1 MKTYEQFLNE
11 NDPKRTTRTT
21 TFEDSLKMIMGLL
34 QSKELKKLLG
44 TKPISSIQKKSEM
57 EIDHGMGRET
67 SVQRFTVNGNLNL
80 EVTCVTGTGSQQTQ
94 CTVKKI

>member
-1 MKTYEQFLNE
+1 MKTYHQFLNE
-11 NDPKRTTRTT
+11 ATTKSSLITP
-21 TFEDSLKMIMGLL
+21 FEDSLKMIMGLL
-34 QSKELKKLLG
+34 QSEELKKLLRG
-44 TKPISSIQKKSEM
+44 QSISSLKANSE
-57 EIDHGMGRET
+57 ISTDHGMGRET